1 MKPIDEQIKIIN
13 RGVVQICE
21 EKELRE
27 KLKKNIPLRVKLGV
41 DPTAGE
47 LHLGFTVVLRKLRQ
61 FQDLGHQA
69 VLIIGSYT
77 AQVGDPSGR
86 DKTRPQL
93 SEEDVI
99 ANAKFYLEQAGKVLD
114 LEKLEVCYNGDWF
127 KKMNFLD
134 VITMLSKSTVART
147 LEREDFSNRYSSG
160 TPIYLHEFVYPLMQG
175 YDSVMVKA
183 DVELGGTD
191 QTFNLMVGR
200 DLQRDAGQSPQI
212 CITMP
217 LLEGLDGVR
226 KMSKSYGNYIG
237 VSDIPNEMFGK
248 LMSISD
254 ELMWK
259 YYRLLTEIPLDKISE
274 MEKGIENSEIHPMD
288 VKKNLAINIISQYY
302 DHNIALNARAE
313 FEKVF
318 SKGNLPDDI
327 PEVKLSAEEKEL
339 NFIKILTEN
348 KMAQSGGEVRRLIKQ
363 GAVSIDGEK
372 VSEISIPRPDKKEFV
387 IKIGKRRYL
396 KIIRKLIN
404 TKKKDM

>member
-1 MKPIDEQIKIIN
+1 LKSIDEQINIIK
-13 RGVVQICE
+13 RGAVQICE
-21 EKELRE
+21 EDELRE
-27 KLKKNIPLRVKLGV
+27 KLKKKSPIRVKLGV

-99 ANAKFYLEQAGKVLD
+99 ANAKFYLEQAGKVLNLD
-114 LEKLEVCYNGDWF
+114 TLEVCYNGDWF

-200 DLQRDAGQSPQI
+200 DLQRDAGQEPQV

-226 KMSKSYGNYIG
+226 KMSKSYGNYVGI
-237 VSDIPNEMFGK
+237 SDDPKDMFGK

-259 YYRLLTEIPLDKISE
+259 YYELLTEIPLEKITE
-274 MEKGIENSEIHPMD
+274 MKKGVANEKIHPMD
-288 VKKNLAINIISQYY
+288 IKKNLAINIISQYY
-302 DHNIALNARAE
+302 DEETAKNARAA

-327 PEVKLSAEEKEL
+327 PELNLPAKESEL
-339 NFIKILTEN
+339 NFIKILTET
-348 KMAQSGGEVRRLIKQ
+348 KMAPSGGEVRRLIKQ

-372 VSEISIPRPDKKEFV
+372 ISDLTIPLPDKEEFV
-387 IKIGKRRYL
+387 IKVGKRRYL
-396 KIIRKLIN
+396 KII
-404 TKKKDM
+404 KK

>member
-1 MKPIDEQIKIIN
+1 LKSIDEQIKIIN
-13 RGVVQICE
+13 RGAVQICE
-21 EKELRE
+21 ENELRE
-27 KLKKNIPLRVKLGV
+27 KLKKNVPLRVKLGV

-93 SEEDVI
+93 SEEQVI
-99 ANAKFYLEQAGKVLD
+99 ANAKFYLEQAGKVLN
-114 LEKLEVCYNGDWF
+114 LETLEVCYNGDWF

-134 VITMLSKSTVART
+134 VITLLSKSTVART
-147 LEREDFSNRYSSG
+147 LEREDFSNRYSAG

-175 YDSVMVKA
+175 YDSVMVKS

-200 DLQRDAGQSPQI
+200 DLQRDAGQEPQV

-226 KMSKSYGNYIG
+226 KMSKSYGNYVGI
-237 VSDIPNEMFGK
+237 SDDPKDMFGK

-259 YYRLLTEIPLDKISE
+259 YYELLTAIPLPEISE
-274 MEKGIENSEIHPMD
+274 MKDGIASEKIHPMD
-288 VKKNLAINIISQYY
+288 VKKNLAVNIISQYY
-302 DHNIALNARAE
+302 DEETAKNARAA

-327 PEVKLSAEEKEL
+327 PEFNLPVGETEL
-339 NFIKILTEN
+339 NFIKILTEA
-348 KMAQSGGEVRRLIKQ
+348 KMAPSGGEV
-363 GAVSIDGEK
+363 
-372 VSEISIPRPDKKEFV
+372 
-387 IKIGKRRYL
+387 
-396 KIIRKLIN
+396 IN
-404 TKKKDM
+404 

>member
-1 MKPIDEQIKIIN
+1 MKSIDEQIKIIN
-13 RGVVQICE
+13 RGAVQICE

-27 KLKKNIPLRVKLGV
+27 KIAKKKSLRVKLGV

-147 LEREDFSNRYSSG
+147 LEREDFSNRYSAG

-200 DLQRDAGQSPQI
+200 DLQRDAGQAPQV

-226 KMSKSYGNYIG
+226 KMSKSYGNYVG
-237 VSDIPNEMFGK
+237 VSDAPNDMFGK

-259 YYRLLTEIPLDKISE
+259 YYKLLTEIPLGKISE
-274 MEKGIENSEIHPMD
+274 MEEDIVSGKLHPMD

-302 DHNIALNARAE
+302 DEETAINARSE

-327 PEVKLSAEEKEL
+327 PEFELAEEEKEL
-339 NFIKILTEN
+339 NFLKILTET
-348 KMAQSGGEVRRLIKQ
+348 KMAPSGGEVRRLIKQ

-372 VSEISIPRPDKKEFV
+372 VLEISIVRPDKEEFV
-387 IKIGKRRYL
+387 IKVGKRRFL
-396 KIIRKLIN
+396 KIVK
-404 TKKKDM
+404 

>member
-1 MKPIDEQIKIIN
+1 MKSIDEQINIIK
-13 RGVVQICE
+13 RGAVQICE
-21 EKELRE
+21 EDELRE
-27 KLKKNIPLRVKLGV
+27 KLKKKSPIRVKLGV

-99 ANAKFYLEQAGKVLD
+99 ANAKFYLEQAGKVLNLD
-114 LEKLEVCYNGDWF
+114 TLEVCYNGDWF

-200 DLQRDAGQSPQI
+200 DLQRDAGQEPQV

-226 KMSKSYGNYIG
+226 KMSKSYGNYVGI
-237 VSDIPNEMFGK
+237 SDDPKDMFGK

-259 YYRLLTEIPLDKISE
+259 YYELLTEIPLEKITE
-274 MEKGIENSEIHPMD
+274 MKKGVANEKIHPMD

-302 DHNIALNARAE
+302 NEETAKNARAA

-327 PEVKLSAEEKEL
+327 PELNLPAKESEL
-339 NFIKILTEN
+339 NFIKILTET
-348 KMAQSGGEVRRLIKQ
+348 KMAPSGGEVRRLIKQ

-372 VSEISIPRPDKKEFV
+372 ISDLTIPLPDKEEFV
-387 IKIGKRRYL
+387 IKVGKRRYL
-396 KIIRKLIN
+396 KII
-404 TKKKDM
+404 KK

>member
-1 MKPIDEQIKIIN
+1 LKSIDEQINIIK
-13 RGVVQICE
+13 RGAVQICE
-21 EKELRE
+21 EDELRE
-27 KLKKNIPLRVKLGV
+27 KLKKKSPIRVKLGV

-99 ANAKFYLEQAGKVLD
+99 ANAKFYLEQAGKVLNLD
-114 LEKLEVCYNGDWF
+114 TLEVCYNGDWF

-200 DLQRDAGQSPQI
+200 DLQRDAGQEPQV

-226 KMSKSYGNYIG
+226 KMSKSYGNYVGI
-237 VSDIPNEMFGK
+237 SDDPKDMFGK

-259 YYRLLTEIPLDKISE
+259 YYELLTEIPLEKITE
-274 MEKGIENSEIHPMD
+274 MKKGVANEKIHPMD

-302 DHNIALNARAE
+302 DEETAKNARAA

-327 PEVKLSAEEKEL
+327 PELNLPAKESEL
-339 NFIKILTEN
+339 NFIKILTET
-348 KMAQSGGEVRRLIKQ
+348 KMAPSGGEVRRLIKQ

-372 VSEISIPRPDKKEFV
+372 ISDLTIPLPDKEEFV
-387 IKIGKRRYL
+387 IKVGKRRYL
-396 KIIRKLIN
+396 KII
-404 TKKKDM
+404 KK

>member
-1 MKPIDEQIKIIN
+1 MKSIDEQINLIK

-21 EKELRE
+21 ENELRE
-27 KLKKNIPLRVKLGV
+27 KIAENNPLRVKLGV

-47 LHLGFTVVLRKLRQ
+47 LHLGFTVVFRNLRQ
-61 FQDLGHQA
+61 FQALGQQA
-69 VLIIGSYT
+69 SIIIGSYNPPVCDT
-77 AQVGDPSGR
+77 YRR

-99 ANAKFYLEQAGKVLD
+99 TNAEFYLEQAGKVLD

-147 LEREDFSNRYSSG
+147 LEREDFSNRYSAG

-175 YDSVMVKA
+175 YDSVMIKA

-200 DLQRDAGQSPQI
+200 DLQRNAGQAPQV

-226 KMSKSYGNYIG
+226 KMSKSYGNYVG
-237 VSDIPNEMFGK
+237 VSDAPNDMFGK

-259 YYRLLTEIPLDKISE
+259 YYELLTEIPLEKISE
-274 MEKGIENSEIHPMD
+274 MKEDISNSKLHPMD

-302 DHNIALNARAE
+302 DEDTAKNARAE

-327 PEVKLSAEEKEL
+327 PELKLTETEKEL
-339 NFIKILTEN
+339 NFLKILTET
-348 KMAQSGGEVRRLIKQ
+348 KIAQSGGEVRRLIKQ
-363 GAVSIDGEK
+363 GAVSLDGEK
-372 VSEISIPRPDKKEFV
+372 VSELTIPLPENTEFV
-387 IKIGKRRYL
+387 IKVGKRRFL
-396 KIIRKLIN
+396 KIIK
-404 TKKKDM
+404 

>member
-1 MKPIDEQIKIIN
+1 MKSIDEQIKIIK

-27 KLKKNIPLRVKLGV
+27 KIAKNNPLRVKLGV

-147 LEREDFSNRYSSG
+147 LEREDFSNRYSAG

-175 YDSVMVKA
+175 YDSVMIKA

-200 DLQRDAGQSPQI
+200 DLQRDAGQAPQV

-226 KMSKSYGNYIG
+226 KMSKSYGNYVG
-237 VSDIPNEMFGK
+237 VSDVPNDMFGK

-259 YYRLLTEIPLDKISE
+259 YYKLLTEIPLEKIPE
-274 MEKGIENSEIHPMD
+274 MKEDILSGKLHPMN

-302 DHNIALNARAE
+302 DEETAKNARAE

-327 PEVKLSAEEKEL
+327 PEFKLAEEEKEL
-339 NFIKILTEN
+339 NFLKILTET
-348 KMAQSGGEVRRLIKQ
+348 KMAPSGGEVRRLIKQ

-372 VSEISIPRPDKKEFV
+372 VSEISITRPDKEEFV
-387 IKIGKRRYL
+387 IKVGKRRFL
-396 KIIRKLIN
+396 KIVKE
-404 TKKKDM
+404 

>member
-1 MKPIDEQIKIIN
+1 MKSIDEQINIIK
-13 RGVVQICE
+13 RGAVQICE
-21 EKELRE
+21 EDELRE
-27 KLKKNIPLRVKLGV
+27 KLKKKSPIRVKLGV

-99 ANAKFYLEQAGKVLD
+99 ANAKFYLEQAGKVLNLD
-114 LEKLEVCYNGDWF
+114 TLEVCYNGDWF

-200 DLQRDAGQSPQI
+200 DLQRDAGQEPQV

-226 KMSKSYGNYIG
+226 KMSKSYGNYVGI
-237 VSDIPNEMFGK
+237 SDDPKDMFGK

-259 YYRLLTEIPLDKISE
+259 YYELLTEIPLEKITE
-274 MEKGIENSEIHPMD
+274 MKKGVANEKIHPMD

-302 DHNIALNARAE
+302 DEETAKNARAA

-327 PEVKLSAEEKEL
+327 PELNLPAKESEL
-339 NFIKILTEN
+339 NFIKILTET
-348 KMAQSGGEVRRLIKQ
+348 KMAPSGGEVRRLIKQ

-372 VSEISIPRPDKKEFV
+372 ISDLTIPLPDKEEFV
-387 IKIGKRRYL
+387 IKVGKRRYL
-396 KIIRKLIN
+396 KII
-404 TKKKDM
+404 KK

>member
-1 MKPIDEQIKIIN
+1 MKSIDEQIKIIK

-27 KLKKNIPLRVKLGV
+27 KIKKNNPLRVKLGV

-99 ANAKFYLEQAGKVLD
+99 ANAEFYLEQAGKVLD

-147 LEREDFSNRYSSG
+147 LEREDFSNRYSAG

-175 YDSVMVKA
+175 YDSVMIKA

-200 DLQRDAGQSPQI
+200 DLQRDAGQAPQV

-226 KMSKSYGNYIG
+226 KMSKSYGNYVG
-237 VSDIPNEMFGK
+237 VSDAPNDMFGK

-259 YYRLLTEIPLDKISE
+259 YYELLTEIPLVKISE
-274 MEKGIENSEIHPMD
+274 MKEDIAGGKLHPMD

-302 DHNIALNARAE
+302 DEETAKNARAE

-327 PEVKLSAEEKEL
+327 PEFKLAEEEKEL
-339 NFIKILTEN
+339 NFLKILTET
-348 KMAQSGGEVRRLIKQ
+348 KMAPSGGEVRRLIKQ
-363 GAVSIDGEK
+363 GAVSLDGEK
-372 VSEISIPRPDKKEFV
+372 VLEISIVIPDKEEFV
-387 IKIGKRRYL
+387 IKVGKRRFL
-396 KIIRKLIN
+396 RII
-404 TKKKDM
+404 KK

>member
-1 MKPIDEQIKIIN
+1 MKSIDEQIKIIK

-27 KLKKNIPLRVKLGV
+27 KIAKNNPLRVKLGV

-147 LEREDFSNRYSSG
+147 LEREDFSNRYSAG

-175 YDSVMVKA
+175 YDSVMIKA

-200 DLQRDAGQSPQI
+200 DLQRDAGQAPQV

-226 KMSKSYGNYIG
+226 KMSKSYGNYVG
-237 VSDIPNEMFGK
+237 VSDVPNDMFGK

-259 YYRLLTEIPLDKISE
+259 YYKLLTEIPLEKIPE
-274 MEKGIENSEIHPMD
+274 MKEDIVSGKLHPMN

-302 DHNIALNARAE
+302 DEETAKNARAE

-327 PEVKLSAEEKEL
+327 PEFKLAEEEKEL
-339 NFIKILTEN
+339 NFLKILTET
-348 KMAQSGGEVRRLIKQ
+348 KMAPSGGEVRRLIKQ

-372 VSEISIPRPDKKEFV
+372 VSEISITRPDKEEFV
-387 IKIGKRRYL
+387 IKVGKRRFL
-396 KIIRKLIN
+396 KIVKE
-404 TKKKDM
+404 

>member
-99 ANAKFYLEQAGKVLD
+99 ANAKFYLEQAGKILD

-259 YYRLLTEIPLDKISE
+259 YYKLLTEIPLDKISE
-274 MEKGIENSEIHPMD
+274 MKEGITNGKIHPMD

-302 DHNIALNARAE
+302 DENTAINAREE

-327 PEVKLSAEEKEL
+327 PEFKLSAEEKEL
-339 NFIKILTEN
+339 NLIKILTEN
-348 KMAQSGGEVRRLIKQ
+348 KMAPSGGEVRRLIKQ
-363 GAVSIDGEK
+363 GAISIDGEK
-372 VSEISIPRPDKKEFV
+372 VSEISIPRPDKTEFV

-396 KIIRKLIN
+396 KII
-404 TKKKDM
+404 

>member
-1 MKPIDEQIKIIN
+1 MKSIDEQINIIK
-13 RGVVQICE
+13 RGAVQICE
-21 EKELRE
+21 EDELRE
-27 KLKKNIPLRVKLGV
+27 KLKKKSPIRVKLGV

-99 ANAKFYLEQAGKVLD
+99 ANAKFYLEQAGKVLNLD
-114 LEKLEVCYNGDWF
+114 TLEVCYNGDWF

-200 DLQRDAGQSPQI
+200 DLQRDAGQEPQV

-226 KMSKSYGNYIG
+226 KMSKSYGNYVGI
-237 VSDIPNEMFGK
+237 SDDPKDMFGK

-259 YYRLLTEIPLDKISE
+259 YYELLTEIPLEKITE
-274 MEKGIENSEIHPMD
+274 MKKGVANEKIHPMD
-288 VKKNLAINIISQYY
+288 IKKNLAINIISQYY
-302 DHNIALNARAE
+302 DEETAKNARAA

-327 PEVKLSAEEKEL
+327 PELNLPAKESEL
-339 NFIKILTEN
+339 NFIKILTET
-348 KMAQSGGEVRRLIKQ
+348 KMAPSGGEVRRLIKQ

-372 VSEISIPRPDKKEFV
+372 ISDLTIPLPDKEEFV
-387 IKIGKRRYL
+387 IKVGKRRYL
-396 KIIRKLIN
+396 KII
-404 TKKKDM
+404 KK

>member
-1 MKPIDEQIKIIN
+1 LKSIDEQINLIK
-13 RGVVQICE
+13 RGAVQICE
-21 EKELRE
+21 ESELRE
-27 KLKKNIPLRVKLGV
+27 KIKKNKPLRVKLGV

-86 DKTRPQL
+86 DKTRPQI
-93 SEEDVI
+93 SEEQVI
-99 ANAKFYLEQAGKVLD
+99 ANAEFYLEQAGKVLD

-147 LEREDFSNRYSSG
+147 LEREDFSNRYSAG

-175 YDSVMVKA
+175 YDSVIIKA

-200 DLQRDAGQSPQI
+200 DLQRDAGQEPQV

-226 KMSKSYGNYIG
+226 KMSKSYGNYVGI
-237 VSDIPNEMFGK
+237 SDESNDMFGK
-248 LMSISD
+248 LMSIND

-259 YYRLLTEIPLDKISE
+259 YYELLTEIPLGKITE
-274 MEKGIENSEIHPMD
+274 MKEGIASGKIHPMD

-302 DHNIALNARAE
+302 DEETAINARSA
-313 FEKVF
+313 FEEVF
-318 SKGNLPDDI
+318 SKGNLPDDM
-327 PEVKLSAEEKEL
+327 PEFKLSGEEAEI
-339 NFIKILTEN
+339 NFIKILTET
-348 KMAQSGGEVRRLIKQ
+348 KIAPSGGEVRRLIKQ
-363 GAVSIDGEK
+363 GAISIDGEK
-372 VSEISIPRPDKKEFV
+372 ISDISIPLPEKDEFV
-387 IKIGKRRYL
+387 VKIGKRRYL
-396 KIIRKLIN
+396 KIIK
-404 TKKKDM
+404 

>member
-1 MKPIDEQIKIIN
+1 MKSIDEQIKIIN

-21 EKELRE
+21 ENELRE
-27 KLKKNIPLRVKLGV
+27 KLKKIIPLRVKLGV

-93 SEEDVI
+93 SEDQVI
-99 ANAKFYLEQAGKVLD
+99 ANAKFYLEQAGKVLNLD
-114 LEKLEVCYNGDWF
+114 TLEVCYNGDWF

-134 VITMLSKSTVART
+134 VITLLSKSTVART
-147 LEREDFSNRYSSG
+147 LEREDFSNRYSAG

-175 YDSVMVKA
+175 YDSVMVKS

-200 DLQRDAGQSPQI
+200 DLQRDAGQEPQV

-226 KMSKSYGNYIG
+226 KMSKSYGNYVGI
-237 VSDIPNEMFGK
+237 SDDPNDMFGK

-259 YYRLLTEIPLDKISE
+259 YYELLTEIPLQVISE
-274 MEKGIENSEIHPMD
+274 MKDGIANEKVHPMD

-302 DHNIALNARAE
+302 DEEVAKNARAA

-327 PEVKLSAEEKEL
+327 PELNLPAEETEL
-339 NFIKILTEN
+339 NFIKILTEA
-348 KMAQSGGEVRRLIKQ
+348 KMAPSGGEVRRLIKQ
-363 GAVSIDGEK
+363 GAVSINGEK
-372 VSEISIPRPDKKEFV
+372 ISDLSIPLPEKNEFV
-387 IKIGKRRYL
+387 IKVGKRRYL
-396 KIIRKLIN
+396 KII
-404 TKKKDM
+404 KK

>member
-1 MKPIDEQIKIIN
+1 MKSIDEQINIIK
-13 RGVVQICE
+13 RGAVQICE
-21 EKELRE
+21 ENELRE
-27 KLKKNIPLRVKLGV
+27 KLKKNVPLRVKLGV

-47 LHLGFTVVLRKLRQ
+47 LHLGFTVVLRKLKQ

-99 ANAKFYLEQAGKVLD
+99 ANAKLYLEQAGKVLNLD
-114 LEKLEVCYNGDWF
+114 TLEVCYNGDWF

-200 DLQRDAGQSPQI
+200 DLQRDAGQEPQV

-226 KMSKSYGNYIG
+226 KMSKSYGNYVGI
-237 VSDIPNEMFGK
+237 SDDPKDMFGK

-259 YYRLLTEIPLDKISE
+259 YYELLTEISLEE
-274 MEKGIENSEIHPMD
+274 MAKMKSGVTNGKIHPMD

-302 DHNIALNARAE
+302 DEEIAKNARAA

-327 PEVKLSAEEKEL
+327 PEFNLPAGETEL
-339 NFIKILTEN
+339 NFIKILTET
-348 KMAQSGGEVRRLIKQ
+348 KMAPSGGEVRRLIKQ
-363 GAVSIDGEK
+363 GAISIDGEK
-372 VSEISIPRPDKKEFV
+372 ISNLTIPLPDKEEFV
-387 IKIGKRRYL
+387 IKVGKRRYL
-396 KIIRKLIN
+396 KII
-404 TKKKDM
+404 KK

>member
-1 MKPIDEQIKIIN
+1 LKSIDEQINIIK
-13 RGVVQICE
+13 RGAVQICE
-21 EKELRE
+21 ENELRE
-27 KLKKNIPLRVKLGV
+27 KLKKNVPLRVKLGV

-47 LHLGFTVVLRKLRQ
+47 LHLGFTVVLRKLKQ

-99 ANAKFYLEQAGKVLD
+99 ANAKLYLEQAGKVLNLD
-114 LEKLEVCYNGDWF
+114 TLEVCYNGDWF

-200 DLQRDAGQSPQI
+200 DLQRDAGQEPQV

-226 KMSKSYGNYIG
+226 KMSKSYGNYVGI
-237 VSDIPNEMFGK
+237 SDDPKDMFGK

-259 YYRLLTEIPLDKISE
+259 YYELLTEISLEE
-274 MEKGIENSEIHPMD
+274 MAKMKSGVTNGKIHPMD

-302 DHNIALNARAE
+302 DEEIAKNARAA

-327 PEVKLSAEEKEL
+327 PEFNLPAGETEL
-339 NFIKILTEN
+339 NFIKILTET
-348 KMAQSGGEVRRLIKQ
+348 KMAPSGGEVRRLIKQ
-363 GAVSIDGEK
+363 GAISIDGEK
-372 VSEISIPRPDKKEFV
+372 ISNLTIPLPDKEEFV
-387 IKIGKRRYL
+387 IKVGKRRYL
-396 KIIRKLIN
+396 KII
-404 TKKKDM
+404 KK

>member
-1 MKPIDEQIKIIN
+1 MKPIEQQINIIK
-13 RGVVQICE
+13 RGAVQICE
-21 EKELRE
+21 ENELRD
-27 KLKKNIPLRVKLGV
+27 KLNKKIPLNVKLGV

-69 VLIIGSYT
+69 ILIIGSYT

-93 SEEDVI
+93 SEEQVVQ
-99 ANAKFYLEQAGKVLD
+99 NAEFYLEQAGKILNLD
-114 LEKLEVCYNGDWF
+114 TLKVQFNGEWF
-127 KKMNFLD
+127 KNMSFLD
-134 VITMLSKSTVART
+134 VIKLLSKSTVART
-147 LEREDFSNRYSSG
+147 LERDDFSKRYAAG

-175 YDSVMVKA
+175 YDSVMINA
-183 DVELGGTD
+183 DIELGGTD

-200 DLQRDAGQSPQI
+200 DLQRDAGQEPQI

-226 KMSKSYGNYIG
+226 KMSKSYGNYVG
-237 VSDIPNEMFGK
+237 VSDPPNDMFGK

-259 YYRLLTEIPLDKISE
+259 YYELLTEVPLEKITE
-274 MEKGIENSEIHPMD
+274 MKTGVTEQKIHPMD
-288 VKKNLAINIISQYY
+288 VKKNLAMNIVAQYY
-302 DHNIALNARAE
+302 DETVAKNARAE

-327 PEVKLSAEEKEL
+327 PEFNLPAGTSEL
-339 NFIKILTEN
+339 NFLKIFTEA
-348 KMAQSGGEVRRLIKQ
+348 KIAASGGEVRRLIKQ
-363 GAVSIDGEK
+363 GAVSIDGIK
-372 VSEISIPRPDKKEFV
+372 ITDITIPLPDKKEFV
-387 IKIGKRRYL
+387 IKIGKRRFL
-396 KIIRKLIN
+396 KIKY
-404 TKKKDM
+404 TKR

>member
-1 MKPIDEQIKIIN
+1 MKSIDKQINIIN

-21 EKELRE
+21 ENELRE
-27 KLKKNIPLRVKLGV
+27 KIKKNKPLRVKLGV

-93 SEEDVI
+93 SVDDVI
-99 ANAKFYLEQAGKVLD
+99 ANAKFYLEQAGKVLNLD
-114 LEKLEVCYNGDWF
+114 TLEVCYNGDWF

-200 DLQRDAGQSPQI
+200 DLQRDAGQEPQV

-226 KMSKSYGNYIG
+226 KMSKSYGNYVGI
-237 VSDIPNEMFGK
+237 SDEPKDMFGK

-259 YYRLLTEIPLDKISE
+259 YYELLTEIPLSEISK
-274 MEKGIENSEIHPMD
+274 MKDGITNEKIHPMD

-302 DHNIALNARAE
+302 DEKIAINARAA

-327 PEVKLSAEEKEL
+327 PEFNLHTGETEL
-339 NFIKILTEN
+339 NFIKILTET
-348 KMAQSGGEVRRLIKQ
+348 KMAPSGGEVRRLIKQ

-372 VSEISIPRPDKKEFV
+372 ISDLTIPLPGKNEFV

-396 KIIRKLIN
+396 KIIK
-404 TKKKDM
+404 